1 MLDKDT
7 AKVVAECVAKIN
19 PELVKGSGALFT
31 QQGLESLLQ
40 VNESVVMK
48 TVTHIA
54 QHCMLNE
61 DAIKSMRS
69 IIKEEA

>member
-19 PELVKGSGALFT
+19 PELVKGDGALFT
-31 QQGLESLLQ
+31 QSGLESMLQ
-40 VNESVVMK
+40 MNEAIVMK

>member
-1 MLDKDT
+1 M
-7 AKVVAECVAKIN
+7 KVVAECVAKIN
-19 PELVKGSGALFT
+19 PELVKGDGALFT
-31 QQGLESLLQ
+31 QSGLESMLQ
-40 VNESVVMK
+40 MNEAIVMK
-48 TVTHIA
+48 IVTNIA